1 MPDDNTVMIATC
13 FAGNVVAIKNP
24 VRECLSNEVMVAADT
39 FFVVIGSRQCACRRC
54 QVS

>member
-1 MPDDNTVMIATC
+1 
-13 FAGNVVAIKNP
+13 
-24 VRECLSNEVMVAADT
+24 MVAADT